1 MRIITFIILLY
12 SIFLCSNTSAQ
23 NIVIDSLKKEINSAA
38 PHETSALLS
47 QIADEYLHIS
57 TEVSEKY
64 IRKSLTAAIKTNNK
78 KLLPEIYRITGI
90 IKYKE
95 NQNDSALY
103 YFYKSIKYADQ
114 LNSVIEVASAKVN
127 IGGIFLDT
135 KEYEKALD
143 SYLEAGIIF
152 KQEGEKENEAIVYN
166 NIGLIYQQ
174 TNEPDS
180 ALKYFQMSID
190 RKKEL
195 GNLLGEAYTK
205 LNIAKIYYLSYN
217 NYRKAETTFNQ
228 ALDVLTESLDT
239 LSIAILYNNYGDLYK
254 HKKEYKEAKIYYNKS
269 LDISIPKKSFKLQ
282 AYSYLMLYEIAS
294 NNNDFRRAINFHKLY
309 VASKDSLNLKVNK
322 RILSELKIK
331 YETEKKEE
339 EIQHLNNEQILKDK
353 QIELQKRIISILIL
367 SSIII
372 FCFLIVVFFQKRKQ
386 KQTNKNLVQR
396 NLEIMNSERE
406 LHEIKSKLKTNNKDK
421 KSNSILQDNQE
432 KKILIKIE
440 QAFNIEQ
447 VYLDRDININVFSK
461 SINTNKT
468 YVSHAINKNYKMN
481 FSSFINQYRIKEARI
496 LFAEDNLKKLTI
508 EAIANQVGFNSV
520 TAFNKAFKK
529 YTGLTPSAFAK
540 NLPKA

>member
-1 MRIITFIILLY
+1 MRIITFIILSY
-12 SIFLCSNTSAQ
+12 SISLCSNASAQ

-38 PHETSALLS
+38 PHETAALLS

-205 LNIAKIYYLSYN
+205 LNIAKIYYLFYD

-254 HKKEYKEAKIYYNKS
+254 HKKEYEEAEIYYNKS

-282 AYSYLMLYEIAS
+282 AYSYLMLYEIA
-294 NNNDFRRAINFHKLY
+294 NNNNNFKRAIDFHKLY

-353 QIELQKRIISILIL
+353 QIELQKKIISILIL

-396 NLEIMNSERE
+396 NLEIMNSEKE
-406 LHEIKSKLKTNNKDK
+406 LHEIKRKLKTNNKDK

-432 KKILIKIE
+432 KEILIKIE

-540 NLPKA
+540 NLPKT